1 MLTIAA
7 VGGTFTA
14 RRSQRE
20 SPTLPHSTITN
31 AQKEDPAVNRAFRH
45 FPAQTDAGREL
56 EEMLNRNDESIDL
69 ALANWFVAADVPQFA
84 NLTQKAYFSEL
95 ETMTTQVQKEMER
108 RQEVAR
114 SKGKNPNDPPV
125 RCAIFC
131 GAMLK
136 LGFAYREE
144 FAQNDLTAVQMRN
157 LYADAD
163 NILLVGL
170 LRTMRGSCVS
180 MPLVYL
186 AIGQR
191 LGLPVHLVHI
201 GKHFFV
207 RWQEPGYRINIETT
221 AIDHVWVTDDD
232 SVYVEEEGMK
242 LEDVKGNDLQN
253 LSNKEVIACLLFT
266 RSCHLAMK
274 ADRDPVGSWGDLS
287 RAFCLSPDDPAIA
300 RTYLALK
307 PQNPTAYV
315 SHQHQPETGQ
325 VERDSP

>member
-1 MLTIAA
+1 MPAKGFSRNSVYGAA
-7 VGGTFTA
+7 GTRA
-14 RRSQRE
+14 LSQF
-20 SPTLPHSTITN
+20 SP
-31 AQKEDPAVNRAFRH
+31 
-45 FPAQTDAGREL
+45 QTDAEREL
-56 EEMLNRNDESIDL
+56 QRMLERSDENVDL
-69 ALANWFVAADVPQFA
+69 ALANWLVAADVPQFA
-84 NLTQKAYFSEL
+84 DLTQKGYFSKL
-95 ETMTTQVQKEMER
+95 EAMTTQVWKDMES

-114 SKGKNPNDPPV
+114 SKGKNPNEPQV

-131 GAMLK
+131 GAMIK

-144 FAQNDLTAVQMRN
+144 FAQKDLTPAQMRD

-163 NILLVGL
+163 NIFLAGL

-186 AIGQR
+186 VIGQR

-221 AIDHVWVTDDD
+221 AVDHVWVTDDD

-242 LEDVKGNDLQN
+242 PEDVKGNDLRN

-274 ADRDPVGSWGDLS
+274 ADRDHVGSWSDLS
-287 RAFCLSPDDPAIA
+287 RAFSLSPADPAIT

-307 PQNPTAYV
+307 QNPAVYA
-315 SHQHQPETGQ
+315 SHQQQPETGQ
-325 VERDSP
+325 TERDSP